1 MLTIK
6 QHDKGKNKGLWEHLK
21 HKHFWEKSW
30 RWLGGGSTSKGSW
43 RMSGISVQ
51 DGKAR
56 TFPAEWRGRETQKL
70 KTLFSEPRWLQQNA
84 RGWKGGWGRIGGA
97 LNFELMSL
105 NVILRAMESHGR
117 LLKKMLHC
125 ASDYSSLSPSEAY
138 RQKLNQW
145 KDYWNSPDNKS
156 QRTMVLK
163 NERNTRKENQQN

>member
-6 QHDKGKNKGLWEHLK
+6 QHDKGKNKGLWERLK

-30 RWLGGGSTSKGSW
+30 RWLGGGSTSKWSW

-84 RGWKGGWGRIGGA
+84 RGWKGGWGRMGGGFKFWA
-97 LNFELMSL
+97 DEFECYSSGNGEPRKVVEEDASL
-105 NVILRAMESHGR
+105 YLRLLFSKSFGSLQTKTEPMKR
-117 LLKKMLHC
+117 LLK
-125 ASDYSSLSPSEAY
+125 
-138 RQKLNQW
+138 
-145 KDYWNSPDNKS
+145 
-156 QRTMVLK
+156 
-163 NERNTRKENQQN
+163 